1 MFSAVHSDRSGR
13 VYVSADWGA
22 CAFDGERTGEIDTA
36 IPLPEGARLVPLARE
51 AEGLDRHGRARVL
64 GPSRWTLG
72 AVLPPGYTR
81 TLHPAYRD
89 EGLRESP
96 LAPLPTAAVCADDA
110 GALYV
115 AAIPTALPMV
125 PSGDAAAGEGDAT
138 VPADVIA
145 RGREGGA
152 IGHAGALTRTREG
165 NRLARQLARCAREH
179 ACLGARSAL
188 HASGIAAL
196 PVNARS
202 NESPPPVVAPRARPD
217 AAPHE
222 TAAFR
227 PSGAEIAE
235 VALAHLAAGGAAVSF
250 GRACE
255 GEPLTAVRLLED
267 AIARIRQAMPAARIH
282 LETNGSSGSALRR
295 LLDAGLGEVSV
306 RLASAR
312 SDTYDALHG
321 PISYR
326 YTDVRSAL
334 GVARDAGARV
344 TLVVLVLPG
353 LTDRP
358 RELDALA
365 SLAAEAGAAVELRD
379 LGADARRAL
388 GLVAPGERPRGI
400 DALVGS
406 LLEDAR

>member
-22 CAFDGERTGEIDTA
+22 CAFDGERTLEIGTA
-36 IPLPEGARLVPLARE
+36 IPLPEGSMLVPLARE
-51 AEGLDRHGRARVL
+51 AEGLDRHGRARPL
-64 GPSRWTLG
+64 GPSRWALG
-72 AVLPPGYTR
+72 VVLPTGYTR

-89 EGLRESP
+89 EELRESP
-96 LAPLPTAAVCADDA
+96 LAPLATAAVCADDA
-110 GALYV
+110 GSLYV
-115 AAIPTALPMV
+115 AAIPTR
-125 PSGDAAAGEGDAT
+125 PSPA
-138 VPADVIA
+138 VPAL
-145 RGREGGA
+145 EGT
-152 IGHAGALTRTREG
+152 IVQPRPG

-179 ACLGARSAL
+179 ACAGAHAAL
-188 HASGIAAL
+188 HASGVAAL
-196 PVNARS
+196 PVSARS
-202 NESPPPVVAPRARPD
+202 NESPPPVVAPRTRPD
-217 AAPHE
+217 AAPRE

-227 PSGAEIAE
+227 PSAAEIAE
-235 VALAHLAAGGAAVSF
+235 VALAHLAAGGEAVSF

-267 AIARIRQAMPAARIH
+267 AIARIRQAVPDARVH

-295 LLDAGLGEVSV
+295 LLDAGLGEVTV

-312 SDTYDALHG
+312 PDTYDAIHG

-334 GVARDAGARV
+334 GVARAAGARI

-358 RELDALA
+358 RELEALSA
-365 SLAAEAGAAVELRD
+365 LAAEAGATVELRD

-388 GLVAPGERPRGI
+388 GLVARGDQPRGI
-400 DALVGS
+400 DAAVAS
-406 LLEDAR
+406 LLEGAA

>member
-22 CAFDGERTGEIDTA
+22 CAFDGERTIEIDTA
-36 IPLPEGARLVPLARE
+36 IALPEGSSLVPLARE
-51 AEGLDRHGRARVL
+51 AEGLDRHGRARPL
-64 GPSRWTLG
+64 GPSRWAVG
-72 AVLPPGYTR
+72 VVLPAGYTR

-96 LAPLPTAAVCADDA
+96 LAPLATAAVGADDA
-110 GALYV
+110 GSLYV
-115 AAIPTALPMV
+115 AAIPT
-125 PSGDAAAGEGDAT
+125 GAAAAT
-138 VPADVIA
+138 GTPEDT
-145 RGREGGA
+145 
-152 IGHAGALTRTREG
+152 LTQSRPG
-165 NRLARQLARCAREH
+165 NRLARQLARCAREN
-179 ACLGARSAL
+179 ACAGARAAL
-188 HASGIAAL
+188 HATGVAAL
-196 PVNARS
+196 PVSARS

-217 AAPHE
+217 AAPRE

-227 PSGAEIAE
+227 PSAAEIAE
-235 VALAHLAAGGAAVSF
+235 VALAHFAAGGEAVSF

-267 AIARIRQAMPAARIH
+267 AIGRIRQALPDARIH
-282 LETNGSSGSALRR
+282 LETNGSFPSALRR

-312 SDTYDALHG
+312 ADTYDVLHG

-334 GVARDAGARV
+334 GVARAAGARL

-358 RELDALA
+358 RELEALEG
-365 SLAAEAGAAVELRD
+365 LAAEAGATVELRD

-388 GLVAPGERPRGI
+388 GLLDRSDPPRGM
-400 DALVGS
+400 DAAVAS
-406 LLEDAR
+406 LLGGRS